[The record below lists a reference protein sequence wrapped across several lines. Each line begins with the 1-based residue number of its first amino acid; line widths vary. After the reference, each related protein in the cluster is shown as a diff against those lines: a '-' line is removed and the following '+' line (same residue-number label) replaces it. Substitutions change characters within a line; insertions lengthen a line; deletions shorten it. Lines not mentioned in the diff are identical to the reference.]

1 MPKCKQGVVHDERVT
16 GGVCVSPQPR
26 ATNSVSAR
34 TKGYNRGSAHNGPQ
48 TVCQPV
54 PWITNWET
62 TVRHYQLVP
71 FLNTIGPNWELS
83 PNIWLQAVN
92 SPNQSKMSLVPCE
105 CPVPWYQVSKYQVGP
120 QFSVTTYTVTVVL
133 ITVVISKGINVLP
146 WLNPF
151 RRTGPKT
158 RTVTTQ
164 SMCTYKRKMATPRFE
179 WIEQRGEDGAWSD

>member
-1 MPKCKQGVVHDERVT
+1 MW
-16 GGVCVSPQPR
+16 QPTPW
-26 ATNSVSAR
+26 AT
-34 TKGYNRGSAHNGPQ
+34 

-54 PWITNWET
+54 PWTTNWET
-62 TVRHYQLVP
+62 TVRHYQLLP
-71 FLNTIGPNWELS
+71 FLNTIGPNWESS

-120 QFSVTTYTVTVVL
+120 QLSVTTYTVMVVL

-179 WIEQRGEDGAWSD
+179 WIEQRGEDEAWSD

>member
-1 MPKCKQGVVHDERVT
+1 MSAHNQG
-16 GGVCVSPQPR
+16 PQTVGQPTPR
-26 ATNSVSAR
+26 ASNRVSAR
-34 TKGYNRGSAHNGPQ
+34 TLGHKQCVSLYLGLQ
-48 TVCQPV
+48 TGKPRSG
-54 PWITNWET
+54 ITNLF
-62 TVRHYQLVP
+62 R
-71 FLNTIGPNWELS
+71 FLNTIGPNWESS

-120 QFSVTTYTVTVVL
+120 QLSVTTYTVMVVL

-146 WLNPF
+146 RLNPF